1 VPGVAVGACSPVALR
16 LPALER
22 RLVGRRVGD
31 GLAGALEADD
41 LDVLS
46 PISDVR
52 ASAEYRRDAAL
63 TLVRRTLERC
73 QGALQ

>member
-1 VPGVAVGACSPVALR
+1 VFAGGAAAAGAGGAADRAPV
-16 LPALER
+16 ER
-22 RLVGRRVGD
+22 

-73 QGALQ
+73 EDALR